1 MPDNY
6 YVICDGST
14 SADQNFH
21 KVLPYNEK
29 AISDIADP
37 QGGSSKKMPT
47 AIPSPFARF
56 DLVKTAFKN
65 IALNTDVTNPLR
77 ALKNGTMVIASE
89 DEERLVSYTLDLAEL
104 VFEHIV
110 EGDTWQILKWNKEE
124 HLDRLSSGNTV
135 RFKKAIDLYL
145 NDVNDKK
152 TYNFQDM
159 GSLSL
164 FRYEYRK
171 TVGSTSPVTLF
182 CPSEA
187 DLDELDIQLLDGRT
201 AFSKNRH
208 DYKPLYERSVDF
220 QKWFHYL
227 VNIAFINDERIADVR
242 SYVGVSKEISQKK
255 NPEMKAIFTDISK
268 IMVEIGNKPSDTRK
282 DEAKK
287 RVRAMYE
294 PFDSHIA
301 VLGVEICH
309 KGKGGEVTNFSD
321 SDFAIKSA
329 KYKKYMENNPNDALP
344 YLPLVLENKYPKEY
358 RYLSA
363 NWITKT
369 EVPAYDEISW
379 KNERRMPGISNV
391 AGHYLTVSDFLEP
404 YLIKTIYPIS
414 GHFYSRPEANKEGSG
429 YLLPLKRDFFNFFDI
444 ADLKDGGE
452 GKPQLSIIP
461 QSDGVKVTLKI
472 PIAKMD
478 EYVKFERVYK
488 NVKQRPNELVNDGGI
503 ILEKWFG
510 VTIFPFVRTNG
521 AVRPNY
527 RVQLVDN
534 DKSSNSECRL
544 GFYYENKDTEISADV
559 KHRSKKNTES
569 PASDYYKVDEEFDII
584 QLSVSGM
591 PLACNAL
598 IVPNWPVIA
607 ATGTTEFTFA
617 VDFGTT
623 NTHIAYKK
631 GDDAPIPFNVT
642 GKDRDIQIATLFDEM
657 NNAGMENITADSPEI
672 LEFIDKEFAPRE
684 IGKGSKSNTIFA
696 FPQRT
701 AISYSENM
709 AEEDWVDGLDAL
721 AEANIP
727 FDYEKN
733 VPQRGNSTETNL
745 KWNNSDDG
753 KDQDNTR
760 FKMEAYLEEI
770 VMLMQNKVLV
780 NGGNLRKTK
789 LIWFYPGSMA
799 THNVEAMRN
808 CWKKQFKKYFFN
820 NDSFDEKTDSVVEVL
835 ESLAP
840 FYSQKGGSKP
850 TDKGTVVSIDIGGG
864 TTDVAVFID
873 EKLRGTTSF
882 KFAGNALFGDGYEG
896 KAANENGFAIK
907 YIKEYEKLLAPHRGP
922 KAKLNDLIK
931 QNRAGDINAFLFSVE
946 NTIEHWAKTRN
957 EKPNVDVFSYST
969 KLRDDRKLKFL
980 VLYFYVAII
989 YHVSQVL
996 KEMEKGSGGG
1006 KIDLR
1011 YFMFSGTGSKILNI
1025 LADERTLLKLTKEII
1040 GSQGISTDVLNVSL
1054 VDSPKEA
1061 TCNGGLKVD
1070 IKTIKED
1077 MSENDSFRK
1086 YVFTCIKGK
1095 EIEHLCYGDYT
1106 KHITDIEE
1114 SLADFHKFF
1123 FELHRKFDFKDKFGI
1138 PGNVIDAVEKEYPAL
1153 LKHWVAAGIERNRK
1167 IEGIKTSDDISETPF
1182 FMPLKSMMLV
1192 LSKEMVSDNYGK

>member
-1 MPDNY
+1 MPENY
-6 YVICDGST
+6 YVICDGTT
-14 SADQNFH
+14 SAEQNFH
-21 KVLPYNEK
+21 KVTAYKEK
-29 AISDIADP
+29 EISAIADP

-65 IALNTDVTNPLR
+65 IALTGDSANPLR
-77 ALKNGTMVIASE
+77 AQKSGTNVIASE

-104 VFEHIV
+104 VYEHIV
-110 EGDTWQILKWNKEE
+110 EGDTWQVLKWNKEE
-124 HLDRLSSGNTV
+124 HLNKLSSGNVV

-145 NDVNDKK
+145 NDVNDKV

-159 GSLSL
+159 GTLSL
-164 FRYEYRK
+164 FRYKYKK

-187 DLDELDIQLLDGRT
+187 DLDEFSIQLLDGRT
-201 AFSKNRH
+201 AFSKNRN
-208 DYKPLYERSVDF
+208 DYKPLYDRSVDF
-220 QKWFHYL
+220 QKWFHYM
-227 VNIAFINDERIADVR
+227 VDIAFIGDERIADVR
-242 SYVGVSKEISQKK
+242 SYVGVSRRISGNK
-255 NPEMKAIFTDISK
+255 NPEMEAIFTSISK
-268 IMVEIGNKPSDTRK
+268 IAQEIGSKPDDGTRK

-287 RVRAMYE
+287 RVRAVYD

-309 KGKGGEVTNFSD
+309 KSSVVSGVVFGE
-321 SDFAIKSA
+321 SDFAIKSP
-329 KYKKYMENNPNDALP
+329 KYEAFMKDNSKDALP
-344 YLPLVLENKYPKEY
+344 YLPLALENKYPKEF

-369 EVPAYDEISW
+369 EVPLYEETSW
-379 KNERRMPGISNV
+379 KSARKMPGIGNV
-391 AGHYLTVSDFLEP
+391 PGHYLTVSDFLEP

-429 YLLPLKRDFFNFFDI
+429 YLLPLKKDFFKFFDI

-452 GKPQLSIIP
+452 GKPQLTIVP
-461 QSDGVKVTLKI
+461 QSDGVKVTLKV
-472 PIAKMD
+472 PIKKMD
-478 EYVKFERVYK
+478 EYVKFERIYK
-488 NVKQRPNELVNDGGI
+488 NVKQRPNELVTDGGI

-521 AVRPNY
+521 AVKPNY
-527 RVQLVDN
+527 RVQIVDN
-534 DKSSNSECRL
+534 DKSLNSECKL
-544 GFYYENKDTEISADV
+544 GFYSEKEEAEISADV
-559 KHRSKKNTES
+559 KRRSKKNAES
-569 PASDYYKVDEEFDII
+569 PASNYYKVDNEFDII
-584 QLSVSGM
+584 QLSVTDM

-598 IVPNWPVIA
+598 IVPNWPVVA
-607 ATGTTEFTFA
+607 STGTTKFTFA

-631 GDDAPIPFNVT
+631 GDDDPKPFNVT
-642 GKDRDIQIATLFDEM
+642 GKDKDIQIATLFDETSV
-657 NNAGMENITADSPEI
+657 AGMENIMADSPEI

-684 IGKGSKSNTIFA
+684 IGAGSKSNTIFA

-701 AISYSENM
+701 AISYSEDM

-733 VPQRGNSTETNL
+733 VPQRGNGTETNL
-745 KWNNSDDG
+745 KWNNSDEE
-753 KDQDNTR
+753 KDQKKTKV
-760 FKMEAYLEEI
+760 KMGAYLEEI
-770 VMLMQNKVLV
+770 VMLMQNKVLM
-780 NGGNLRKTK
+780 NGGNLKDTR
-789 LIWFYPGSMA
+789 LIWFYPGSMDGSD
-799 THNVEAMRN
+799 VERLELQ
-808 CWKKQFKKYFFN
+808 WKGYFEKYFRN
-820 NDSFDEKTDSVVEVL
+820 GEKLVEGSDLVVAVL

-850 TDKGTVVSIDIGGG
+850 TDRGTVVSIDIGGG
-864 TTDVAVFID
+864 TTDVAGFID
-873 EKLRGTTSF
+873 GKLEGTTSF

-896 KAANENGFAIK
+896 KAANDNGFAIK
-907 YIKEYEKLLAPHRGP
+907 YTKEYEKLLAPHRVP
-922 KAKLNDLIK
+922 KAILNDLIK

-957 EKPNVDVFSYST
+957 EKPSVDVFSYSA

-989 YHVSQVL
+989 YHVAQIL
-996 KEMEKGSGGG
+996 REIENKEGSGT
-1006 KIDLR
+1006 IDLR

-1025 LADERTLLKLTKEII
+1025 LAAEKTLLKLTKDII
-1040 GSQGISTDVLNVSL
+1040 ESQGIKTDVLNVSL

-1077 MSENDSFRK
+1077 MSKSESASK
-1086 YVFTCIKGK
+1086 YVFTCVKGK
-1095 EIEHLCYGDYT
+1095 EMEHLCYDDYT
-1106 KHITDIEE
+1106 KNIADIEE
-1114 SLADFHKFF
+1114 SLVNFHKFF
-1123 FELHRKFDFKDKFGI
+1123 FELNKKFDFKGKFGI
-1138 PGNVIDAVEKEYPAL
+1138 PDDVIEAVEKEYPAL

-1167 IEGIKTSDDISETPF
+1167 IEGIKPSSVVSETPF
-1182 FMPLKSMMLV
+1182 FMPLKSMILV
-1192 LSKEMVSDNYGK
+1192 LSKELVQ

>member
-6 YVICDGST
+6 YVICDGTT
-14 SADQNFH
+14 SAEQSFH
-21 KVLPYNEK
+21 KVLPYNER

-65 IALNTDVTNPLR
+65 IALNKDTANPLR

-110 EGDTWQILKWNKEE
+110 EGDTWQVLKWNEKE
-124 HLDRLSSGNTV
+124 HLNKLASGNTL

-145 NDVNDKK
+145 NDVNDRR

-159 GSLSL
+159 GTLSL

-187 DLDELDIQLLDGRT
+187 DLDELDIQLFDGRT
-201 AFSKNRH
+201 AFSKSRQ

-220 QKWFHYL
+220 QKWFHFL
-227 VNIAFINDERIADVR
+227 VEVAFINDERIGDVR
-242 SYVGVSKEISQKK
+242 SYVKASGEISERK
-255 NPEMKAIFTDISK
+255 NPGAKVMFTEIAK
-268 IMVEIGNKPSDTRK
+268 ILTEIGAKPDDARK

-287 RVRAMYE
+287 RVRAVYE

-301 VLGVEICH
+301 VLGVEICR
-309 KGKGGEVTNFSD
+309 KSEGEEVFRGSE
-321 SDFAIKSA
+321 FKIKSA
-329 KYKKYMENNPNDALP
+329 KYEAFMKENPNDTLP
-344 YLPLVLENKYPKEY
+344 YLPLVLENKYPKEF

-369 EVPAYDEISW
+369 EVPAYEEVSW
-379 KNERRMPGISNV
+379 KNKRKMPGIGTV

-404 YLIKTIYPIS
+404 YLIKTIYPLS
-414 GHFYSRPEANKEGSG
+414 GHFYSRPEANREGSG
-429 YLLPLKRDFFNFFDI
+429 YLLPLKRDFFRFFDF
-444 ADLKDGGE
+444 ADLKDGGD

-461 QSDGVKVTLKI
+461 QSDGVKVTLRV
-472 PIAKMD
+472 PIAKPD

-488 NVKQRPNELVNDGGI
+488 NMKQKPNELVSDGGI

-510 VTIFPFVRTNG
+510 VTVFPFVRTNG
-521 AVRPNY
+521 AVKPNY
-527 RVQLVDN
+527 RIQLLDN
-534 DKSSNSECRL
+534 DKSTNSECQL
-544 GFYYENKDTEISADV
+544 GFYSENNDMEINVEV
-559 KHRSKKNTES
+559 KHRSKKSTDS
-569 PASDYYKVDEEFDII
+569 PASDYYKVDKEFDFF
-584 QLSVSGM
+584 QMSVAGM

-598 IVPNWPVIA
+598 IVPNWPVVA
-607 ATGTTEFTFA
+607 ATGTTKFKFA

-631 GDDAPIPFNVT
+631 GDDDPIPFNVT
-642 GKDRDIQIATLFDEM
+642 GKDKDIQIATLFDET
-657 NNAGMENITADSPEI
+657 NNAGMENIMADSPEI

-701 AISYSENM
+701 AISYSEDM
-709 AEEDWVDGLDAL
+709 PEEDWVDGLDAL

-733 VPQRGNSTETNL
+733 VPQRGNGTETNL
-745 KWNNSDDG
+745 KWNNSDDE
-753 KDQDNTR
+753 KDQNKTKV
-760 FKMEAYLEEI
+760 KMGAYLEEI

-780 NGGNLRKTK
+780 NGGNLRDTR
-789 LIWFYPGSMA
+789 LIWFYPGSMSGGD
-799 THNVEAMRN
+799 VERLELQ
-808 CWKKQFKKYFFN
+808 WKGYFEKYFCN
-820 NDSFDEKTDSVVEVL
+820 GEKLKEGSDSVVAVL

-850 TDKGTVVSIDIGGG
+850 TDRGTVVSIDIGGG

-873 EKLRGTTSF
+873 EKLKGTTSF

-896 KAANENGFAIK
+896 KAANDNGFSIK
-907 YIKEYEKLLAPHRGP
+907 YTKEYEKLLAPHRVP
-922 KAKLNDLIK
+922 KAILNDLVK

-957 EKPNVDVFSYST
+957 EKPNVDIFSYSA

-989 YHVSQVL
+989 YHVSQIL
-996 KEMEKGSGGG
+996 KEIENKEGSGT
-1006 KIDLR
+1006 IDLR

-1025 LADERTLLKLTKEII
+1025 LATEKTLLKLTKDII
-1040 GSQGISTDVLNVSL
+1040 ESQGLKTDVLNVSL

-1061 TCNGGLKVD
+1061 TCNGGLKVE

-1077 MSENDSFRK
+1077 MSKSDSASK
-1086 YVFTCIKGK
+1086 YVFTCVKGK
-1095 EIEHLCYGDYT
+1095 EMEHLCYEDYT
-1106 KHITDIEE
+1106 KHIADIEE
-1114 SLADFHKFF
+1114 SLVVFHKFF
-1123 FELHRKFDFKDKFGI
+1123 FELNRTFDFKDKFGI
-1138 PGNVIDAVEKEYPAL
+1138 PGSVIEAVEKGYPAL

-1167 IEGIKTSDDISETPF
+1167 IEGIKPSDIASETPF

-1192 LSKEMVSDNYGK
+1192 LSKEMVQDNYGK

>member
-14 SADQNFH
+14 TSEQNFY
-21 KVLPYNEK
+21 KVPAYSEK
-29 AISDIADP
+29 AISDIEDP

-65 IALNTDVTNPLR
+65 IALAKDAANPLR
-77 ALKNGTMVIASE
+77 ALKNGKRVIASE
-89 DEERLVSYTLDLAEL
+89 NEERLVSHTLDLAEL

-124 HLDRLSSGNTV
+124 TLNRLSSGSTV

-145 NDVNDKK
+145 NDVNDKI

-159 GSLSL
+159 GTLSL
-164 FRYEYRK
+164 FRYERRK

-187 DLDELDIQLLDGRT
+187 DLDELDIQLFDGRT
-201 AFSKNRH
+201 AFSKKRE

-227 VNIAFINDERIADVR
+227 VEVAFISDERIGDVR
-242 SYVGVSKEISQKK
+242 SYVVASREISERK
-255 NPEMKAIFTDISK
+255 NPLAKAVFSNIAQILD
-268 IMVEIGNKPSDTRK
+268 EIGNKPEDVRK

-287 RVRAMYE
+287 RVRAVYQ

-309 KGKGGEVTNFSD
+309 KSLVSD
-321 SDFAIKSA
+321 KKVFEESEFAIRSA
-329 KYKKYMENNPNDALP
+329 KYKAFMNENSKDALP
-344 YLPLVLENKYPKEY
+344 YLPLVLENKYPKEF

-369 EVPAYDEISW
+369 EVPAYEEVPW
-379 KNERRMPGISNV
+379 KNERKMPGISNV
-391 AGHYLTVSDFLEP
+391 MGHYLTVSDFLEP

-414 GHFYSRPEANKEGSG
+414 GHFYSRPEANKDGSG
-429 YLLPLKRDFFNFFDI
+429 YLLPLKKDFFRFFDF
-444 ADLKDGGE
+444 ADLKDGGD
-452 GKPQLSIIP
+452 GKPQLTIVP
-461 QSDGVKVTLKI
+461 QGDGVKVTLRI
-472 PIAKMD
+472 PIAKQD
-478 EYVKFERVYK
+478 EYVKFERIYK
-488 NVKQRPNELVNDGGI
+488 NVKQRPNEVVSDGGI
-503 ILEKWFG
+503 ILTKWFG

-521 AVRPNY
+521 AVKPNY
-527 RVQLVDN
+527 RIQLVDN
-534 DKSSNSECRL
+534 DKNSNSECQL
-544 GFYYENKDTEISADV
+544 GFYSETEDTEISAEV
-559 KHRSKKNTES
+559 KHRSKKSADS
-569 PASDYYKVDEEFDII
+569 PASDYYKVDKEFDFL
-584 QLSVSGM
+584 QMSVSGM

-598 IVPNWPVIA
+598 IVPSWPVIA
-607 ATGTTEFTFA
+607 NTGTTKFKFA

-631 GDDAPIPFNVT
+631 GEDDPIPFNVT
-642 GKDRDIQIATLFDEM
+642 GKDKDIQIATLFDETS
-657 NNAGMENITADSPEI
+657 NAGMENIMTDSPEI

-701 AISYSENM
+701 AISYSEDM
-709 AEEDWVDGLDAL
+709 PEEDWVDGLDAL

-733 VPQRGNSTETNL
+733 VPQRGNGTETNL
-745 KWNNSDDG
+745 KWNSSDDE
-753 KDQDNTR
+753 KDQSKTKV
-760 FKMEAYLEEI
+760 KMGAYLEEI

-780 NGGNLRKTK
+780 NGGNLRDTR
-789 LIWFYPGSMA
+789 LIWFYPGSMSGGD
-799 THNVEAMRN
+799 VEMLELQ
-808 CWKKQFKKYFFN
+808 WKKYF
-820 NDSFDEKTDSVVEVL
+820 EKYFCNGERLAEGSDSVVAVL

-840 FYSQKGGSKP
+840 FYSQRGGARP
-850 TDKGTVVSIDIGGG
+850 TDRGTVVSIDIGGG

-873 EKLRGTTSF
+873 EKLKGTTSF

-896 KAANENGFAIK
+896 KAANDNGFAIK
-907 YIKEYEKLLAPHRGP
+907 YTKEYEKLLAQHRVP
-922 KAKLNDLIK
+922 KAILNDLVK
-931 QNRAGDINAFLFSVE
+931 KNKAGDINAFLFSVE
-946 NTIEHWAKTRN
+946 NTIEHWARTRN
-957 EKPNVDVFSYST
+957 EMPNVDNFSYSA

-989 YHVSQVL
+989 YHVSQIL
-996 KEMEKGSGGG
+996 KEIENKEGSGT
-1006 KIDLR
+1006 IDLR

-1025 LADERTLLKLTKEII
+1025 LAAERTLLKLTKDII
-1040 GSQGISTDVLNVSL
+1040 ESQGLKTDVLNMSL

-1070 IKTIKED
+1070 IRTIRED
-1077 MSENDSFRK
+1077 MLRSDSASK

-1095 EIEHLCYGDYT
+1095 EMEHLCYEDYT
-1106 KHITDIEE
+1106 KHIADIEE
-1114 SLADFHKFF
+1114 CLVDFHKFF
-1123 FELHRKFDFKDKFGI
+1123 FELNKKFDFKDKFGI
-1138 PGNVIDAVEKEYPAL
+1138 PASVIEAVEKGYPAL

-1167 IEGIKTSDDISETPF
+1167 IEGIKPSDVASETPF

-1192 LSKEMVSDNYGK
+1192 LSKEIVQDNYGN